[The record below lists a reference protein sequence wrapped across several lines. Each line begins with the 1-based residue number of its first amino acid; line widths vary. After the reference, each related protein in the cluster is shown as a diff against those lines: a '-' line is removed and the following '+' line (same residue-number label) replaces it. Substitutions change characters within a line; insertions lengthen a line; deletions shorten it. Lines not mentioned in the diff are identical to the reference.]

1 MLLCAM
7 LLCAMLAMLLCAMLL
22 AMLLCAMLYA
32 PCACSWDHM
41 VNMAKEDS
49 MSAAVV
55 FLPER
60 TTHFGRHGS
69 DKCYCCEMYGEV
81 KPWGCKVGSI
91 GLL

>member
-1 MLLCAM
+1 
-7 LLCAMLAMLLCAMLL
+7 
-22 AMLLCAMLYA
+22 
-32 PCACSWDHM
+32 M